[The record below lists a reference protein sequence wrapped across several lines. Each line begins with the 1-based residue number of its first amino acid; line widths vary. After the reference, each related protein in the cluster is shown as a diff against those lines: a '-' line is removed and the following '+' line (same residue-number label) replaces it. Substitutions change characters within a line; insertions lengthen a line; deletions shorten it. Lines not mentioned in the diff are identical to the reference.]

1 MTEKQ
6 KLTKQRDLVAAAF
19 NAIETKSMNLAIK
32 AEDNTELL
40 ADAFG
45 ELLDFIQQTDI
56 RLNKELSKLE
66 GEKWLMGYKKDLE
79 NARTVEDCQVAY
91 ENECT
96 RRLEKYT
103 KRYKDHSRAFTQ
115 LVAEDFSIW
124 FKAQMRLRDLGI
136 MDADIKSK
144 Y

>member
-1 MTEKQ
+1 MTEEQ

-66 GEKWLMGYKKDLE
+66 GEK
-79 NARTVEDCQVAY
+79 
-91 ENECT
+91 
-96 RRLEKYT
+96 
-103 KRYKDHSRAFTQ
+103 
-115 LVAEDFSIW
+115 
-124 FKAQMRLRDLGI
+124 
-136 MDADIKSK
+136 
-144 Y
+144 